1 MRSGRALDRA
11 EKEHQQLLKLC
22 QQGQTKLA
30 SEHLVGHIEKVRKDL
45 HALFKKRASAV
56 SAPAKP

>member
-1 MRSGRALDRA
+1 LDRA

-30 SEHLVGHIEKVRKDL
+30 SQHLVAHIEKVRKDL

>member
-1 MRSGRALDRA
+1 
-11 EKEHQQLLKLC
+11 LLKLC

-45 HALFKKRASAV
+45 HALFKKRADA
-56 SAPAKP
+56 APPSGKP